1 MSRVC
6 NVLPLCDVHKPRD
19 FGGVHGIQSVKMT
32 PLRNAGHWGI
42 HSVVLARWHDSNER
56 MRPEVV
62 EKDAL
67 TENHPDRDGLLC
79 FSLYLAGEV
88 G

>member
-1 MSRVC
+1 
-6 NVLPLCDVHKPRD
+6 
-19 FGGVHGIQSVKMT
+19 MT